1 LHPKKIH
8 SCQKIRRNPM
18 IKTMALTIVVLVL
31 MVSAG
36 CGPTGPDV
44 PAPPTGLTVTA
55 TPPFTLNWIGVK
67 DATSYNVYRGPV
79 VSGGI
84 TAFALLATNVTVT
97 TYTDTSAVSGTYN
110 YQVTAVNSLGESGA
124 SNVVTATAP

>member
-1 LHPKKIH
+1 
-8 SCQKIRRNPM
+8 M

-36 CGPTGPDV
+36 CGPTGPDI
-44 PAPPTGLTVTA
+44 PTPPTGLTVTA
-55 TPPFTLNWIGVK
+55 TPQIMLNWNGVK

-79 VSGGI
+79 LGGVA
-84 TAFALLATNVTVT
+84 AFALLATNVTVT
-97 TYTDTSAVSGTYN
+97 TYTDTSAVSGTTYS

-124 SNVVTATAP
+124 SNQVNATAP